1 MADKRTVFPIPADT
15 WVRVVN
21 GATSANIYK
30 RIVVVDYY
38 SMAFDNAADTPVDQS
53 VFDTA
58 TAEKIFIDK
67 PSNEPVGDSAAIYVW
82 LRCAPGKVGS
92 VIVTL

>member
-1 MADKRTVFPIPADT
+1 MADKRTVFPIPANT

-21 GATSANIYK
+21 GATAANIYK
-30 RIVVVDYY
+30 KITTVNYY
-38 SMAFDNAADTPVDQS
+38 SAAFTLAGDTPVDQS

-67 PSNEPVGDSAAIYVW
+67 PFNEPVGDSAAVYVW
-82 LRCAPGKVGS
+82 LRCAPDKVGS